1 MRFQFELVPEWP
13 PLAWLAICKKLN
25 AVIIVL
31 HGGRVETNGNWF
43 CEAVWAG
50 DYVSGDFDLTDIVA
64 GSGGRIRNDEAIF
77 VSSGSTVDRLVSSQV
92 TDSFF
97 VSNSLPC
104 LLSAIEGDVDPSY
117 PNYYQDFLTIIQGI
131 KNYHPFLS
139 TSVGLV
145 RLTYFD
151 NLAWNAGTLEIR
163 PKPIEHRDF
172 SSFER
177 YRHFLAA
184 SLAALNKN
192 LTATPRVYP
201 YRMLG
206 TLSSGY
212 DSCTV
217 TALAREAGCSEAL
230 CINKARGGTEE
241 EGQTISTFLGIRPL
255 LIERSAWLSSLM
267 PESPFIIGDAMGT
280 DIPFKGS
287 ESHLPGRVL
296 LTGYHGDVVWAKEG
310 KTVNEYI
317 VRGDQ
322 SGLSLTEYR
331 LQAGFIHCP
340 IPFWG
345 VRQIRDLRALSTSP
359 EMEPWDIPGNY
370 SRTIC
375 RRIVEEAGVPRK
387 LFGQSKAASAVLFK
401 EILTPASM
409 HDYLRWLKRRRWD
422 WLKHGR
428 LPPMA
433 SDKFEHK
440 FQRVMKQPLMRKARA
455 LLSQTPF
462 LWRLMA
468 DKYPDL
474 DTPTRLRRHLFPW
487 ALEIE
492 KAKYEKG
499 LQKRDVTH
507 G

>member
-1 MRFQFELVPEWP
+1 MRFEYQLVPEWP
-13 PLAWLAICKKLN
+13 PLAWLAMWQQ
-25 AVIIVL
+25 ASETAIVQ
-31 HGGRVETNGNWF
+31 HGGRVETNGEWF

-50 DYVSGDFDLTDIVA
+50 DYASGDFDLTDIVA
-64 GSGGRIRNDEAIF
+64 GSGGRIRNNTIIY
-77 VSSGSTVDRLVSSQV
+77 VSSGSTVDRLISIQIG
-92 TDSFF
+92 DSYF

-104 LLSAIEGDVDPSY
+104 LLAAAGADVDASY
-117 PNYYQDFLTIIQGI
+117 PKYYEDLLTIIQGI
-131 KNYHPFLS
+131 DSYRPFLS
-139 TSVGLV
+139 TTAGPV

-151 NLAWNAGTLEIR
+151 NLVWNSKTLEVR
-163 PKPIEHRDF
+163 PKPVEHRDF

-177 YRHFLAA
+177 YRYFLSTSLGLLAKNMAA
-184 SLAALNKN
+184 A
-192 LTATPRVYP
+192 PRLYP

-230 CINKARGGTEE
+230 CINMARGGVE
-241 EGQTISTFLGIRPL
+241 EGGEAIAAFLGVRPL
-255 LIERSAWLSSLM
+255 VIERTGWVSEVN
-267 PESPFIIGDAMGT
+267 PEPPFIIGDAMGT
-280 DIPFKGS
+280 DVPFKSS
-287 ESHLPGRVL
+287 EPHLLGRVL
-296 LTGYHGDVVWAKEG
+296 LTGYHGDVIWAKEG
-310 KTVNEYI
+310 KLVNEYI

-331 LQAGFIHCP
+331 LHAGFIHCP

-345 VRQIRDLRALSTSP
+345 VKQIRDLRALSISP
-359 EMEPWDIPGNY
+359 EMESWDVPGNY

-387 LFGQSKAASAVLFK
+387 LFGQSKAATAAPFN

-409 HDYLRWLKRRRWD
+409 LDYLEWIKRGRWNWLKR
-422 WLKHGR
+422 GR

-433 SDKFEHK
+433 SDEFERK
-440 FQRVMKQPLMRKARA
+440 VLQIMKEPPMRKLRS
-455 LLSQTPF
+455 LLSRTPV
-462 LWRLMA
+462 LWRITF

-474 DTPTRLRRHLFPW
+474 DTPTPLRRHLFPW

-492 KAKYEKG
+492 KAKYK
-499 LQKRDVTH
+499 KDRNKSSAH

>member
-1 MRFQFELVPEWP
+1 M
-13 PLAWLAICKKLN
+13 A
-25 AVIIVL
+25 AV
-31 HGGRVETNGNWF
+31 R
-43 CEAVWAG
+43 A
-50 DYVSGDFDLTDIVA
+50 DIDA
-64 GSGGRIRNDEAIF
+64 
-77 VSSGSTVDRLVSSQV
+77 
-92 TDSFF
+92 
-97 VSNSLPC
+97 
-104 LLSAIEGDVDPSY
+104 SY
-117 PNYYQDFLTIIQGI
+117 PRYYEDLLTIIQGI
-131 KNYHPFLS
+131 NCYRSFLN
-139 TSVGLV
+139 TTVGSV
-145 RLTYFD
+145 RLTYFH
-151 NLAWNAGTLEIR
+151 NLIWDGKALETR
-163 PKPIEHRDF
+163 PKPFERRDF
-172 SSFER
+172 RSFEH

-184 SLAALNKN
+184 SLAALGKN
-192 LTATPRVYP
+192 LSAAPRVYP

-230 CINKARGGTEE
+230 CINKARGGMEE
-241 EGQTISTFLGIRPL
+241 EGQTISTFLDIRPL
-255 LIERSAWLSSLM
+255 LIERTAWLSSLM
-267 PESPFIIGDAMGT
+267 PESPFIVGDAMGT
-280 DIPFKGS
+280 DIPFKSS
-287 ESHLPGRVL
+287 ESHLLGRVL

-310 KTVNEYI
+310 KTINEYI

-359 EMEPWDIPGNY
+359 EMVPWDIPGNY

-375 RRIVEEAGVPRK
+375 RRIVEEAGVPRD
-387 LFGQSKAASAVLFK
+387 LFGQSKAATTVPFN

-409 HDYLRWLKRRRWD
+409 LDYLAWLKRRRWE

-428 LPPMA
+428 LPPVA
-433 SDKFEHK
+433 SDKFERRLLHI
-440 FQRVMKQPLMRKARA
+440 MKKPEMRKFRSV
-455 LLSQTPF
+455 LSRTPF
-462 LWRLMA
+462 LWRMIV

-492 KAKYEKG
+492 KAKYKNG
-499 LQKRDVTH
+499 LKNKV
-507 G
+507 